1 MTKYYFS
8 AIFLIYSGFFQI
20 LNAQL
25 VLPTNNSVLNYIH
38 VLFEWNQFP
47 GADSY
52 NIEIS
57 TDSLFNSVIRTA
69 TVSSLIFIEKETINW
84 DSKYYWRI
92 RPIFENSLTS
102 EWSETY
108 HFFTGQKRSESTV
121 NIYDENNVSPG
132 LTIFGSF
139 YNYFSAMIDMN
150 GKEVWN
156 TGDKKIVYYNSSPA
170 LDLLGCI
177 SDNSLEHNLPGIDF
191 SIDNDFIWEE
201 PNDQFLHH
209 DLVKLPNGNYMGI
222 VATSQLGPIPIGPWT
237 SDYQGFGFAANGLS
251 VEFPWV
257 GDKLVEW
264 DKDTKEVVWSWNV
277 FDHFSMEDFDA
288 IGGTWLYN
296 STSNNGSFKYDW
308 THVNALIFSEQESAV
323 YISTRHLSRITKISY
338 PSGEVIWNMGRDMP
352 SGEVDLG
359 NNLGFSFQ
367 HGLQILD
374 NGNIVTFDNG
384 NLSEEFLE
392 TDYPTSRALEIE
404 INNGGSSIVWEYS
417 LPENLFGFASGN
429 AQKLENGNYLI
440 TTVGGGGTS
449 IEVNS
454 SGVEVWRG
462 SYNLCDPICAVYRA
476 NRVSSLYPIAFSLI
490 SNNLS
495 INLGQGNEF
504 GAGVPLALGNAS
516 ISFTLKNEGSIS
528 DVFNYEFSEELNW
541 FENFSGY
548 VELLPGEEQ
557 TITFNG
563 ETSSSANSNYYQ
575 MVVVPSQ
582 KPSLAKTVINEIYI
596 VELSVNNEASIVP
609 KGATLKM
616 PFPNPFNSFVHLNV
630 ENVLE
635 NGLSIDIYDI
645 NGKTVSSIPIIS
657 NSSNFHTVWN
667 AESHPSGLYF
677 LSIGNSINTQFKKI
691 LYLK

>member
-25 VLPTNNSVLNYIH
+25 VLPTNDSVLNYIH
-38 VLFEWNQFP
+38 VLFEWNQYP
-47 GADSY
+47 EADSY
-52 NIEIS
+52 NLEIS
-57 TDSLFNSVIRTA
+57 TDSLFDSVIRTA
-69 TVSSLIFIEKETINW
+69 TVSSLIFIEEEIINW

-92 RPIFENSLTS
+92 RPIFESSLTS

-139 YNYFSAMIDMN
+139 YNYFSAMIDIN

-277 FDHFSMEDFDA
+277 FDHLSMEDFDA
-288 IGGTWLYN
+288 LGGTWLPS
-296 STSNNGSFKYDW
+296 STGYQEYDW
-308 THVNALIFSEQESAV
+308 THLNAMIFSEQESAI
-323 YISTRHLSRITKISY
+323 YISIRHLSRITKIAY

-352 SGEVDLG
+352 SGEVTLG
-359 NNLGFSFQ
+359 NDFGFSFQ
-367 HGLQILD
+367 HGLQKLE

-384 NLSEEFLE
+384 NLSQHFLNTE
-392 TDYPTSRALEIE
+392 VPTSRALEL
-404 INNGGSSIVWEYS
+404 SILNDQASIIWEHS

-429 AQKLENGNYLI
+429 AQKLDNGNYLI
-440 TTVGGGGTS
+440 TTVGGNGTS

-454 SGVEVWRG
+454 DGVQVWQG
-462 SYNLCDPICAVYRA
+462 NYNLCEPICAVYRA

-490 SNNLS
+490 SNGLS
-495 INLGQGNEF
+495 INQEQGNEF
-504 GAGVPLALGNAS
+504 GVGIPLALGSAS
-516 ISFTLKNEGSIS
+516 VSFTLKNEGSIS
-528 DVFNYEFSEELNW
+528 DVFNYEFVEELNW
-541 FENFSGY
+541 FDNFSGY
-548 VELLPGEEQ
+548 VELSPGEEQ
-557 TITFNG
+557 IITFNG

-575 MVVVPSQ
+575 MVVAPSQ
-582 KPSLAKTVINEIYI
+582 KPSLAKTVINELYI
-596 VELSVNNEASIVP
+596 GELSLNTESLIVP
-609 KGATLKM
+609 KSANLKM

-645 NGKTVSSIPIIS
+645 NGKTVASIPIIS

-677 LSIGNSINTQFKKI
+677 LSIDNSINTQFKKI